1 MDKNS
6 GHIGLKFACGFC
18 NNSGLR
24 TYVSKYR
31 EVKFLIFSLKNSVGI
46 TQARSSV
53 ACLLTLF
60 D

>member
-18 NNSGLR
+18 NNSGLK

-31 EVKFLIFSLKNSVGI
+31 EVKFLIFPLGLHK
-46 TQARSSV
+46 RDLP
-53 ACLLTLF
+53 LLVC
-60 D
+60 

>member
-18 NNSGLR
+18 NNSGLK

-31 EVKFLIFSLKNSVGI
+31 EVKFLIFFFERIPLGTSAI
-46 TQARSSV
+46 FR
-53 ACLLTLF
+53 CLF
-60 D
+60 ADVI

>member
-18 NNSGLR
+18 NNSGLK

-31 EVKFLIFSLKNSVGI
+31 EVKFLIFSLKEFRWDYTSAI
-46 TQARSSV
+46 FR
-53 ACLLTLF
+53 CLF
-60 D
+60 ADVI